1 MNVLTADCMSVTIT
15 SNVRLIVTDSG
26 VELLAT
32 HRATSV
38 GMMAA
43 GHVCGA
49 ARFIA
54 IFSVNGLCF
63 AIYFQPP
70 NEPI

>member
-1 MNVLTADCMSVTIT
+1 M
-15 SNVRLIVTDSG
+15 
-26 VELLAT
+26 
-32 HRATSV
+32 
-38 GMMAA
+38 
-43 GHVCGA
+43 CGA